1 MDGTG
6 PQRSPEDILLVEG
19 QDDMHVVQHLRDCSQ
34 PMLQF
39 STLDKGGLSRL
50 LPAIGVEIKV
60 SGRRAVGIVVDANND
75 LQARW
80 DIVVEQI
87 KSVKIQ
93 PPDNPDPAGTII
105 FGTPRIG
112 VWLMPNNQSSGELED
127 FVEEMIPD
135 EDPVWPRARDYIQSI
150 PDADRKFRDSKMLKA
165 ELFAWLATRKMPGR
179 MGASIGAGDLLVDKE
194 LSMTFA
200 AWLRRLFG

>member
-6 PQRSPEDILLVEG
+6 PQRSPENILLVEG

-60 SGRRAVGIVVDANND
+60 SGRKAVGIVVDSNND

-80 DIVVEQI
+80 DTVAEQI
-87 KSVKIQ
+87 RSVKIQ

-105 FGTPRIG
+105 SSTPRIG

-127 FVEEMIPD
+127 FVQEMIPD
-135 EDPVWPRARDYIQSI
+135 EDPVWPRSRDYIQGI
-150 PDADRKFRDSKMLKA
+150 PNGDRKFRDSKMLKA
-165 ELFAWLATRKMPGR
+165 ELFAWLATREIPGR
-179 MGASIGAGDLLVDKE
+179 MGAAIGTGDLLVDKE
-194 LSMTFA
+194 LSATFA
-200 AWLRRLFG
+200 DWLRRLFG